1 MRPLKLV
8 MSAFGPYA
16 EKTEID
22 FGKLGTQGIYLIT
35 GDTGAGKT
43 TIFDAII
50 FALYGE
56 ASGSFRD
63 ASMFRSKYALPETPT
78 YVELTFQYAEKTYL
92 VQRNPEYVRPKD
104 RGEGFT
110 TQRADAILRFPDG
123 RAVTKVKDVTA
134 AVTELIGLN
143 RSQFM
148 RIAMIAQ
155 GDFQNL
161 LMAKTEERS
170 KIFREIFHTGAYQ
183 ILQER
188 IKAETLEKK
197 AEYDDVTKRILQY
210 MDGVRM
216 PQEHPCRAI
225 LELAAKSRSAEN
237 TEEFLRELFAFNIE
251 EEENLALLAEKLQK
265 TEGELEKVNQRLGS
279 AQAAKRAQQQM
290 QTAREVIAREEV
302 RLPAL
307 KAAYETER
315 EKKDIREALAVE
327 IENDSRQMRV
337 YKEAQQEHQ
346 KIKNRLMRA
355 QTDYQRA
362 AEQTEVLRGEYQRM
376 ERRFLDAQAGLL
388 AAGLQEG
395 EKCPVCGSTHHPQ
408 LAALSTDA
416 PNEEM
421 LQKKKKRLA
430 ELEADMVRQSNL
442 AAGIR
447 AQVQTAEEKL
457 AQEQKKLVPEQELL
471 QKREKKQQ
479 MEQALEQARSAYESS
494 KKALEQNMAL
504 LATLL
509 GQQTE
514 AGMADMEALTERKS
528 VLMREK
534 AAVQEMRDGCSL
546 RLQTN
551 RQAAKNIAREK
562 EALQKIEQKYIWMK
576 ALSDTANAGL
586 RQKDRITLETYIQTT
601 FFERILECANVRLM
615 VMSGGQYELKRKEEA
630 DRRTSQS
637 GLEIDVIDHYN
648 GTVRSVKTLSGGET
662 FMASLSLA
670 LGLSDEIQSQAGG
683 IRLDTM
689 FVDEGFGSLDEEAL
703 NQAMKALMG
712 LTEGRRL
719 VGIISHV
726 TELKERIEH
735 QIVIRKEPGS
745 GSHVK
750 IMV

>member
-16 EKTEID
+16 GKTEID
-22 FGKLGTQGIYLIT
+22 FEKLGTQGLYLIT

-78 YVELTFQYAEKTYL
+78 YAELTFAYSGKTYR
-92 VQRNPEYVRPKD
+92 VCRNPEYMRPKD

-110 TQRADAILRFPDG
+110 VQRADAALTFPDG
-123 RAVTKVKDVTA
+123 HVITKVKDVTA

-143 RSQFM
+143 RNQFM
-148 RIAMIAQ
+148 NIAMIAQ

-161 LMAKTEERS
+161 LMAKTEERG
-170 KIFREIFHTGAYQ
+170 KIFREIFHTKAYQ

-188 IKAETLEKK
+188 IKTDALAKK
-197 AEYDDVTKRILQY
+197 TEYEDAVKRILQY
-210 MDGVRM
+210 MDGVRV
-216 PQEHPCRAI
+216 PQEHPCRAL
-225 LELAAKSRSAEN
+225 LEIAVKSRSADN
-237 TEEFLRELFAFNIE
+237 TAEFLKELSAFIE
-251 EEENLALLAEKLQK
+251 EDGKTLAALSADMKKAEE
-265 TEGELEKVNQRLGS
+265 ELEQVNQRLGS
-279 AQAAKRAQQQM
+279 ARAAQRAAQQM
-290 QTAREVIAREEV
+290 QAAQEAIAREEK

-307 KAAYETER
+307 KAAYAAEQ

-327 IENDSRQMRV
+327 IENDSRQLRI
-337 YKEAQQEHQ
+337 YKEAQQAHQ
-346 KIKNRLMRA
+346 NLKARLQRT
-355 QTDYQRA
+355 QEDYQRA
-362 AEQTEVLRGEYQRM
+362 ASQADRLCLEYQQM

-388 AAGLQEG
+388 AAKLVEG
-395 EKCPVCGSTHHPQ
+395 EKCPVCGSVHHPQ
-408 LAALSTDA
+408 PAALATDA
-416 PNEEM
+416 PTEE
-421 LQKKKKRLA
+421 LLRKKKERRDA
-430 ELEADMVRQSNL
+430 AEADMVRQSNL

-447 AQVQTAEEKL
+447 AQVQTAEETL
-457 AQEQKKLVPEQELL
+457 AKEQEKLVPEEVL
-471 QKREKKQQ
+471 QKKREKKRQ
-479 MEQALEQARSAYESS
+479 MEQSFEQARNAYESS
-494 KKALEQNMAL
+494 EKILEKNRAL
-504 LATLL
+504 LATLTQHRMED
-509 GQQTE
+509 G
-514 AGMADMEALTERKS
+514 ADDMQALSDCRDTLLEK
-528 VLMREK
+528 K
-534 AAVQEMRDGCSL
+534 AAVQERRESCSL

-551 RQAAKNIAREK
+551 RRAADNISREA
-562 EALQKIEQKYIWMK
+562 EALEKIQRKYIWMK
-576 ALSDTANAGL
+576 ALADTANGGL
-586 RQKDRITLETYIQTT
+586 RQKDRITLETYIQMTY
-601 FFERILECANVRLM
+601 FERIIERANVRLM
-615 VMSGGQYELKRKEEA
+615 VMSGGQYELKRREEA

-637 GLEIDVIDHYN
+637 GLELDVTDHYN

-703 NQAMKALMG
+703 NQAVKALAE

-726 TELKERIEH
+726 AELKERIES
-735 QIVIRKEPGS
+735 QIVVRKEPGS
-745 GSHVK
+745 GSRATVLQ
-750 IMV
+750 

>member
-8 MSAFGPYA
+8 MAAFGPYA
-16 EKTEID
+16 KKTEID
-22 FGKLGTQGIYLIT
+22 FGKLGTQGLYLIT

-92 VQRNPEYVRPKD
+92 VRRNPEYVRPKD

-110 TQRADAILRFPDG
+110 TQKADAVLNFPDG
-123 RAVTKVKDVTA
+123 RIVTKVKDVTA

-170 KIFREIFHTGAYQ
+170 KIFREIFHTTSYQ
-183 ILQER
+183 TLQER
-188 IKAETLEKK
+188 IKAETLAKK
-197 AEYDDVTKRILQY
+197 TEYDDMTKRILQY
-210 MDGVRM
+210 MDGVQV
-216 PQEHPCRAI
+216 PQEHPCRVI
-225 LELAAKSRSAEN
+225 RELAAKSKNAEN
-237 TEEFLRELFAFNIE
+237 AEEFLRELSAFSREDEEKLTALAARLQKAE
-251 EEENLALLAEKLQK
+251 EE
-265 TEGELEKVNQRLGS
+265 LETVNQRLGS

-290 QTAREVIAREEV
+290 QAAREVIAREEV

-307 KAAYETER
+307 KTAYEAEQ
-315 EKKDIREALAVE
+315 EKKDVREALAVE
-327 IENDSRQMRV
+327 IENDSRQMRI
-337 YKEAQQEHQ
+337 YKEAQQEYQ

-355 QTDYQRA
+355 QSEYQRA
-362 AEQTEVLRGEYQRM
+362 AEQTETLRREYQRM

-388 AAGLQEG
+388 ASGLKEG

-408 LAALSTDA
+408 LAALSGDA

-421 LQKKKKRLA
+421 LQRKKERLA
-430 ELEADMVRQSNL
+430 ALEADMVRQSNL
-442 AAGIR
+442 AAGIL

-457 AQEQKKLVPEQELL
+457 TEEQKKLVSEEEIQ
-471 QKREKKQQ
+471 QKREKKRQ
-479 MEQALEQARSAYESS
+479 MERAFEQARSAYESS
-494 KKALEQNMAL
+494 AKALEQNMSL

-514 AGMADMEALTERKS
+514 EDTSDMQVLIDRRSALMK
-528 VLMREK
+528 EK
-534 AAVQEMRDGCSL
+534 AAVQEMRDSCSL

-551 RQAAKNIAREK
+551 RQAAQNIGREK
-562 EALQKIEQKYIWMK
+562 EALQKIQQRYIWMK
-576 ALSDTANAGL
+576 ALSDTANGGL
-586 RQKDRITLETYIQTT
+586 RQKERITLETYIQMT
-601 FFERILECANVRLM
+601 FFERIIERANVRLM
-615 VMSGGQYELKRKEEA
+615 VMSGGQYELKRREEA

-637 GLEIDVIDHYN
+637 GLELDVVDHYN

-703 NQAMKALMG
+703 NQAMKALIG

-745 GSHVK
+745 GSHAQIIV
-750 IMV
+750 